1 MKPYP
6 KYKDSG
12 IQWIGQIPENWK
24 VQRIKGCLT
33 QDGEG
38 IKMGP
43 FGSSLTGKVQLSMPY
58 KVYGQWNVVGGDFC
72 AGTNTISE
80 ETYQELIRYKVEPNE
95 LLISMM
101 GTIGKCA
108 IIPDGIQD
116 GIMDSHIVKV
126 RLNNDVLNSKFF
138 LYVYDKDHSNIVYNQ
153 IQAQKRGSI
162 MDGLNSTIIK
172 NLYIPLPPLFEQQVI
187 VAYLDDKTS
196 KLDECVRL
204 LELQKAD
211 LMDYRKAIITKTVT
225 RGLNPNAKLKD
236 SGISWIGQI
245 PETWKINRIKHFS
258 KIQTGN
264 TPSTAER
271 RYFDGNV
278 NWFTPGDFKGTFVI
292 DTSARKLSQDAVNNN
307 ACRIF
312 PANSIYLIGIGGTLG
327 KIAFSEKEASANQQ
341 IIVISPNET
350 IISKYIAYFLST
362 KRNIF
367 ELMANAATLPILSNG
382 SVANM
387 DVPIPPLSEQQE
399 IVEYLDTKTA
409 KIDEA
414 IKRIDEQIADLRA
427 YRAAL
432 ISDVVTG
439 KIDVRN

>member
-1 MKPYP
+1 MKSYP

-12 IQWIGQIPENWK
+12 IQWIGQIPEGWK
-24 VQRIKGCLT
+24 VQAMKHLFYLKGRIGWQGLKAEEFI
-33 QDGEG
+33 DEG
-38 IKMGP
+38 PYLVTGTD
-43 FGSSLTGKVQLSMPY
+43 FENGKVIWERCYHISKDRFNEAPEIHV
-58 KVYGQWNVVGGDFC
+58 KEGD
-72 AGTNTISE
+72 
-80 ETYQELIRYKVEPNE
+80 
-95 LLISMM
+95 LLITKD
-101 GTIGKCA
+101 GTIGKLA
-108 IIPDGIQD
+108 YI
-116 GIMDSHIVKV
+116 
-126 RLNNDVLNSKFF
+126 DVLPGETSLNSHLLIIRPLSPDIINKYSYWLLQSEMFRRYTR
-138 LYVYDKDHSNIVYNQ
+138 LTQS
-153 IQAQKRGSI
+153 GSI
-162 MDGLNSTIIK
+162 MDSLSQEKIANFK
-172 NLYIPLPPLFEQQVI
+172 FPLPPISEQESI
-187 VAYLDDKTS
+187 VRYLDDKTA
-196 KLDECVRL
+196 KIDETVNL
-204 LELQKAD
+204 LEQQKAD
-211 LMDYRKAIITKTVT
+211 LQQYRKALISQTVT
-225 RGLNPNAKLKD
+225 RGLNPNAKLKE

-292 DTSARKLSQDAVNNN
+292 DNSARKLSQDAVNNN

-409 KIDEA
+409 KIDET
-414 IKRIDEQIADLRA
+414 IRRIDEQIADLRT

>member
-1 MKPYP
+1 MKSYP

-12 IQWIGQIPENWK
+12 IQWIGQIPEGWGVLRFKHCFNTSTGMNIAK
-24 VQRIKGCLT
+24 SDLSDSGVAVISYGQIHAKTNTRTHLSDDLLRYIPCELIKGGDTCKLRKNDIVFADT
-33 QDGEG
+33 SEDLEGCGNAVFIDTDKEIFAGYHTIIARPIIEGE
-38 IKMGP
+38 IKYLAYLFNTP
-43 FGSSLTGKVQLSMPY
+43 VWRQQLRE
-58 KVYGQWNVVGGDFC
+58 NVVG
-72 AGTNTISE
+72 I
-80 ETYQELIRYKVEPNE
+80 KVYSITQR
-95 LLISMM
+95 LLN
-101 GTIGKCA
+101 
-108 IIPDGIQD
+108 
-116 GIMDSHIVKV
+116 DSVI
-126 RLNNDVLNSKFF
+126 L
-138 LYVYDKDHSNIVYNQ
+138 
-153 IQAQKRGSI
+153 
-162 MDGLNSTIIK
+162 
-172 NLYIPLPPLFEQQVI
+172 LPPLSEQESI
-187 VAYLDDKTS
+187 VRYLDDKTA
-196 KLDECVRL
+196 KIDETVNL
-204 LELQKAD
+204 LEQQKAD
-211 LMDYRKAIITKTVT
+211 LQQYRKALISQTVT
-225 RGLNPNAKLKD
+225 RGLNPNAKLKE

-292 DTSARKLSQDAVNNN
+292 DNSARKLTQDAVNNN

-312 PANSIYLIGIGGTLG
+312 PANSIYLIGIGGSLG

-414 IKRIDEQIADLRA
+414 IRRIDEQIADLRA

>member
-1 MKPYP
+1 MKSYP

-12 IQWIGQIPENWK
+12 IQWIGQIPE
-24 VQRIKGCLT
+24 G
-33 QDGEG
+33 
-38 IKMGP
+38 
-43 FGSSLTGKVQLSMPY
+43 
-58 KVYGQWNVVGGDFC
+58 WNVVRLNHYCSLKARVGWKGLRSDEFEELSYAYLVTGQDFNGRNINWENCYQINKDRYDEDKYIQLKDGD
-72 AGTNTISE
+72 
-80 ETYQELIRYKVEPNE
+80 
-95 LLISMM
+95 LLITKD
-101 GTIGKCA
+101 GTIGKIA
-108 IIPDGIQD
+108 VVQGID
-116 GIMDSHIVKV
+116 KPAT
-126 RLNNDVLNSKFF
+126 LNSGIFVLRQKQKTFNQEY
-138 LYVYDKDHSNIVYNQ
+138 LYWLLISPLLKKYNNLETTG
-153 IQAQKRGSI
+153 A
-162 MDGLNSTIIK
+162 STIQH
-172 NLYIPLPPLFEQQVI
+172 LYQNVFEKMPLLLPPLSEQESI
-187 VAYLDDKTS
+187 VRYLDDKTT
-196 KLDECVRL
+196 KIDETVNL
-204 LELQKAD
+204 LEQQKAD
-211 LMDYRKAIITKTVT
+211 LQQYRKALISQTVT
-225 RGLNPNAKLKD
+225 RGLHPNAKLKE

-292 DTSARKLSQDAVNNN
+292 DNSARKLTQDAVNNN

-427 YRAAL
+427 YRTAL